1 MFADAV
7 QFSVPASVDRVYF
20 FNPFS
25 IEILKKVLARVL
37 ESYYEN
43 PRDLFLFF
51 YYPSDEYISYLMT
64 VDELVFCDE
73 IDAEICFRGKIKES
87 GLWCLRLDSYSADG
101 NRFCFG
107 RKCIIVIA
115 EKGK

>member
-1 MFADAV
+1 M
-7 QFSVPASVDRVYF
+7 R
-20 FNPFS
+20 
-25 IEILKKVLARVL
+25 IRGTC
-37 ESYYEN
+37 
-43 PRDLFLFF
+43 FLFF

-64 VDELVFCDE
+64 VDELVFSDE
-73 IDAEICFRGKIKES
+73 IDCRDLFPGKIKES

-115 EKGK
+115 EKRKMTGVSKDDQKSNRRRFVARRRNFCI